1 VFVMKKIESSTLFIG
16 LIILILGIGL
26 EVLFQWQ
33 LLVMLAIGIFLLFSS
48 RKTELPKRKQRN
60 RLFLAAVFILIAVL
74 LTSTFKI
81 GLVVVGIFAIFH
93 YISRKRAP
101 ELVMLETCEPESKTD
116 KANHFIRNQWF
127 GNQRVLDV
135 VYEWE
140 DINVQT
146 GIGDTIIDL
155 GNTVL
160 PTGESIIMIRGL
172 SGKIRLLV
180 PFDIGIC
187 LEHSAIFGKLQ
198 YDKESTTMQNNTVKI
213 YSDNY
218 DDAARKIKIVTSVVF
233 GDLEVIRL

>member
-1 VFVMKKIESSTLFIG
+1 MKKFESSMLFIG
-16 LIILILGIGL
+16 LIVVIVGIGL
-26 EVLFQWQ
+26 EVLFKWQ
-33 LLVMLAIGIFLLFSS
+33 LLIMLAIGILLLFSS
-48 RKTELPKRKQRN
+48 RKTDLTKRKQRN
-60 RLFLAAVFILIAVL
+60 RLFLAAVFILIAIL
-74 LTSTFKI
+74 LTSTFKV
-81 GLVVVGIFAIFH
+81 GLVIVGIFAIFH
-93 YISRKRAP
+93 YIGRKRAP
-101 ELVMLETCEPESKTD
+101 ELLMLETSEPESKTD

-160 PTGESIIMIRGL
+160 PTGESIIMIRGI

-198 YDKESTTMQNNTVKI
+198 YDKKSTTMQNNTVKL

-218 DDAARKIKIVTSVVF
+218 DSAARKIKIVTSVVF

>member
-1 VFVMKKIESSTLFIG
+1 MKKIESSTLFIG

-101 ELVMLETCEPESKTD
+101 ELVMLETWEPESKTD

>member
-1 VFVMKKIESSTLFIG
+1 MKKIESSVLFLFIV
-16 LIILILGIGL
+16 IVALGIGL
-26 EVLFQWQ
+26 EMLFRWQ
-33 LLVMLAIGIFLLFSS
+33 LLVIFALGIIFLYTS
-48 RKTELPKRKQRN
+48 RKAGVSKKQQRN
-60 RLFLAAVFILIAVL
+60 RLFLAAVFILLAVL
-74 LTSTFKI
+74 LTTSFKI
-81 GLVVVGIFAIFH
+81 GVVIFGIFAIFH
-93 YISRKRAP
+93 YINRKRAP
-101 ELVMLETCEPESKTD
+101 ELLMVETKEPGKID
-116 KANHFIRNQWF
+116 RVNHFIKNQWF

-140 DINVQT
+140 DINIQT

-160 PTGESIIMIRGL
+160 PTGESVIMIRSI

-180 PFDIGIC
+180 PFDLGIC

-198 YDKESTTMQNNTVKI
+198 YDKKSTSIQNDSIKL

-218 DDAARKIKIVTSVVF
+218 ETAARKVKIVTSVVL

>member
-1 VFVMKKIESSTLFIG
+1 MKKIESSTLFIG

>member
-1 VFVMKKIESSTLFIG
+1 MKKIESSVLFLFIV
-16 LIILILGIGL
+16 IVALGIGL
-26 EVLFQWQ
+26 EMLFRWQ
-33 LLVMLAIGIFLLFSS
+33 LLVVFALGIIFLYTS
-48 RKTELPKRKQRN
+48 RKAGISKKKQRN
-60 RLFLAAVFILIAVL
+60 RLFLAAVFILLAVL
-74 LTSTFKI
+74 LTTSFKI
-81 GLVVVGIFAIFH
+81 GIVIFGIFAIFH
-93 YISRKRAP
+93 YINRKRAP
-101 ELVMLETCEPESKTD
+101 ELLMVETKEPGKID
-116 KANHFIRNQWF
+116 RVNHFIKNQWF

-140 DINVQT
+140 DINIQT

-160 PTGESIIMIRGL
+160 PTGESVIMIRSI

-180 PFDIGIC
+180 PFDLGIC

-198 YDKESTTMQNNTVKI
+198 YDKKTTSVQNDSIKL

-218 DDAARKIKIVTSVVF
+218 ETAARKVKIVTSVVL